1 MAATAATAATAVLP
15 PQDAAA
21 AGRDSAS
28 AGYAFDPE
36 AVRVKGAATTASAP
50 ALSVGTTY
58 RDAIGPGAKL
68 VYRVDLDVRTSAYVS
83 AVAVPARGAKVAY
96 GDKIEVALQDANGRE
111 CSSNDSEF
119 GVSTD
124 FARPLAAYAYR
135 TAGTAG
141 STCAGAGTYYVV
153 VRRTSDPASSP
164 GPWDLE
170 LRRSAEPGLAKA
182 GPTRAPED
190 WPSASPAP
198 PADDPRPV
206 EGGAGFWDAARLRG
220 SGVWSTRISPGQTLF
235 FRVPVDWGQQLFG
248 GVDLASAPEPPPG
261 SSQGSGGRSLGLVN
275 GAVAMSLFNPALGFV
290 ESANA
295 PLYDGRQKTTSFDP
309 LPPVAYRNRFSYR
322 SGVRDMR
329 FAGWYYVRVSL
340 NPKLAAVYGKGSY
353 GITLRLTV
361 TGKAASAP
369 AYAGPPGPFTVAG
382 DHSLTGGAGSAAGR
396 AGGAGTMRA
405 VGYAGVGTGTALVL
419 GLAAWTV
426 AARRRAVRTG

>member
-1 MAATAATAATAVLP
+1 MLP
-15 PQDAAA
+15 AQTAAA
-21 AGRDSAS
+21 AGPGSA
-28 AGYAFDPE
+28 YAFDPA

-68 VYRVDLDVRTSAYVS
+68 VYRVDLDARTSAYVS
-83 AVAVPARGAKVAY
+83 AVAVPARGSKVAY
-96 GDKIEVALQDANGRE
+96 GDKIEIALQDANGRE
-111 CSSNDSEF
+111 CGSNDSEF

-135 TAGTAG
+135 TAGTSGGAG
-141 STCAGAGTYYVV
+141 STCAAAGTYYVV
-153 VRRTSDPASSP
+153 VRRTGDPASSHD
-164 GPWDLE
+164 PWDLE
-170 LRRSAEPGLAKA
+170 LRRAAEPGLAKA
-182 GPTRAPED
+182 GPTQAPED

-198 PADDPRPV
+198 PAGDPRPV

-220 SGVWSTRISPGQTLF
+220 SGAWSTRISPGQTLF

-248 GVDLASAPEPPPG
+248 SVDLASAPEPPPG
-261 SSQGSGGRSLGLVN
+261 ASRSTGGRSLGLVN

-290 ESANA
+290 QSANA

-340 NPKLAAVYGKGSY
+340 NPKLAGVYGKGPY

-369 AYAGPPGPFTVAG
+369 AYAGPPGPFTVVG
-382 DHSLTGGAGSAAGR
+382 DHSVAGGNGAAEAGR
-396 AGGAGTMRA
+396 PGCAGTMRT
-405 VGYAGVGTGTALVL
+405 VGYAGVGTGTVLVL
-419 GLAAWTV
+419 GLGVWTM
-426 AARRRAVRTG
+426 AGRRRAVRTG